1 MPSARPDAGHWRAA
15 SQIAPS
21 RPGRKRPIPPLIA
34 DVAVGRFGRLDLL
47 GNVDR
52 MKAIPLLLL
61 AAASAAAQPINLSGP
76 WKLSLTDQPRRAQP
90 DVDDS
95 GWPTVTLP
103 QRTPRNERIYW
114 LRRTVPAP
122 ASTEPLQVT
131 VGLVS
136 ESYEIYVNGVRIG
149 DTGDFGKPEIGFF
162 RPRSFRVPP
171 EAVTS
176 APALTIAL
184 RIWNPGASWGS
195 LTSGLRDG
203 GPYWITTSEH
213 ANAEIDAAR
222 KGMRLALTPALI
234 VICGQCGI
242 GMCLLL
248 LWFAER
254 ERRELLFFA
263 VYLCATGLSLIL
275 GVGVVFSG
283 ASSFWYRLGF
293 RPLNDIAFLFLCL
306 AGALFL
312 RLRRPPWPVIAGAA
326 VLSAALTF
334 RTIFY
339 LYPWLILLAWQ
350 CVQALRTSARR
361 NLPFALP
368 LLLYA
373 LAILNNTLPQSFRIF
388 PISMGF
394 AGMTLSVTNLI
405 QLLFAGAMLILM
417 LERLSS
423 DRREKQRLASEL
435 DAARE
440 IQRSLMPQ
448 SAPAIEG
455 YCVGFRSSA
464 CYEVGGDYLDIF
476 ALPSGEQVMIVA
488 DVAGKGLGAAL
499 VGTAFRSAFR
509 AAIGAGGASLND
521 VAARIGQQHW
531 NEGPEA
537 RRRYVTAIFLKLDPA
552 SHSLSVLNAGHNTG
566 FVVQPDGAVRMIE
579 ASGPPLGI
587 LPGVRYSEE
596 TVAFPEGARLLFYTD
611 GLTEVFREGDE
622 EFGPER
628 LLEHFRECRERN
640 CDRMLDSV
648 WQALKQFAGEIR
660 QRDDMTALALHRM

>member
-1 MPSARPDAGHWRAA
+1 
-15 SQIAPS
+15 
-21 RPGRKRPIPPLIA
+21 
-34 DVAVGRFGRLDLL
+34 
-47 GNVDR
+47 
-52 MKAIPLLLL
+52 MKALPLLLL
-61 AAASAAAQPINLSGP
+61 ATASAAAQPVNLSGQ
-76 WKLSLTDQPRRAQP
+76 WKLSLADQPRWAQP

-95 GWPTVTLP
+95 RWTTVTLP

-122 ASTEPLQVT
+122 APTGQLQVT
-131 VGLVS
+131 VGLVA
-136 ESYEIYVNGVRIG
+136 ESYEIYLNGLLVG
-149 DTGDFGKPEIGFF
+149 DTGDFGKPEVRFF
-162 RPRSFRVPP
+162 QPRSFRVPS
-171 EAVTS
+171 EAITS
-176 APALTIAL
+176 GRTVVISL
-184 RIWNPGASWGS
+184 RIWNPGATWGS
-195 LTSGLRDG
+195 LTNGLRDR

-222 KGMRLALTPALI
+222 KGLRLALTPALI
-234 VICGQCGI
+234 VFAGECGI
-242 GMCLLL
+242 GLCLLL

-254 ERRELLFFA
+254 DRRELLFFA
-263 VYLCATGLSLIL
+263 VYLIATGLSLIL
-275 GVGVVFSG
+275 GVGVVFTGS
-283 ASSFWYRLGF
+283 SSFWYRLGF
-293 RPLNDIAFLFLCL
+293 RPLYDVAFLFLCL
-306 AGALFL
+306 AGAVFL
-312 RLRRPPWPVIAGAA
+312 RLRQPPWPILAGAA

-334 RTIFY
+334 RTVFY
-339 LYPWLILLAWQ
+339 LYPWLILLALQ
-350 CVQALRTSARR
+350 CVRALWISARR

-373 LAILNNTLPQSFRIF
+373 LAILNNTMTAQRVRIF
-388 PISMGF
+388 PASIGF

-440 IQRSLMPQ
+440 IQRSLLPQ
-448 SAPAIEG
+448 SAPTIKG
-455 YCVGFRSSA
+455 YSIGFRYSA

-488 DVAGKGLGAAL
+488 DVAGKGLAAAL

-509 AAIGAGGASLND
+509 AAVGAGGASLND
-521 VAARIGQQHW
+521 LAARISQQHW

-537 RRRYVTAIFLKLDPA
+537 RRRYVTAIFLKLDP
-552 SHSLSVLNAGHNTG
+552 SNHCLSMVNAGHNTG

-587 LPGVRYSEE
+587 LPGVQYTAE
-596 TVAFPEGARLLFYTD
+596 TLAFPEGARLLFYTD
-611 GLTEVFREGDE
+611 GVTEVFRGDDE

-648 WQALKQFAGEIR
+648 WRALKQFAGEIR
-660 QRDDMTALALHRM
+660 QRDDMTALALHRMQSGLEV